1 MQRSVNLAGVSQSKL
16 DKIRSGAK
24 TKTSIGGVSE
34 NKKVVHGKGGKFA
47 VTEKAQKFE
56 ESGVARKKRN
66 YVMYES
72 KLGTEKEQNL
82 QKLHDAPKPK
92 AKPKPAAPKPRTEE
106 KIVQKKKKVE
116 YLDNY
121 QYHETKD
128 IKDKNPNKV
137 SIVTHQRLRDIVGGS
152 YEETTTQ
159 RYTMTD
165 SGSGPRLYS
174 QQSTKTSVR
183 RNVSGQ
189 PTSVKSTTTSRTLP
203 AQSREFRTEV
213 KKFSS
218 SSSSGS
224 SGVRSLPGVSATTT
238 RTSSTRVASRSG
250 GSGGS
255 GARTVKTSTRTFSAG
270 RRH

>member
-1 MQRSVNLAGVSQSKL
+1 
-16 DKIRSGAK
+16 
-24 TKTSIGGVSE
+24 
-34 NKKVVHGKGGKFA
+34 
-47 VTEKAQKFE
+47 
-56 ESGVARKKRN
+56 
-66 YVMYES
+66 
-72 KLGTEKEQNL
+72 
-82 QKLHDAPKPK
+82 
-92 AKPKPAAPKPRTEE
+92 
-106 KIVQKKKKVE
+106 
-116 YLDNY
+116 
-121 QYHETKD
+121 
-128 IKDKNPNKV
+128 
-137 SIVTHQRLRDIVGGS
+137 
-152 YEETTTQ
+152 
-159 RYTMTD
+159 MTD

-203 AQSREFRTEV
+203 AQSRQFRSEV

-218 SSSSGS
+218 SSSGS
-224 SGVRSLPGVSATTT
+224 RSLPGVSATTT

>member
-1 MQRSVNLAGVSQSKL
+1 MLRSVNVPGVSQSKL
-16 DKIRSGAK
+16 DKIKSGAK

-34 NKKVVHGKGGKFA
+34 SKKVVSGKGGKFA

-106 KIVQKKKKVE
+106 KIIQKKKKKE

-128 IKDKNPNKV
+128 IKDNNPNKV
-137 SIVTHQRLRDIVGGS
+137 SIVTHQRLGDIIGGS
-152 YEETTTQ
+152 YEESSVQ

-165 SGSGPRLYS
+165 SGSGPKVYS

-183 RNVSGQ
+183 RNVAGQ
-189 PTSVKSTTTSRTLP
+189 PTSVKTTTSRTLP

-224 SGVRSLPGVSATTT
+224 SRVRSLPGASATTT